1 MSKRYRITKIE
12 EVSSSRLIFELEPVE
27 GNIPDDRPLRMSLE
41 FAEDGD
47 SFTGKWTNWFRLQNA
62 KSRRPDDFVG
72 VRSQPFWQ
80 TVATHNRID
89 MYQAYLRLHPG
100 GIYTAVAR
108 DRVAALGGV
117 VPTPSSPTVSAA
129 AAVSADTPATT
140 TTSTD
145 PLVGI
150 WRWRWNQGRGYN
162 EDECYLGVGVTNDGT
177 FKAKGWESIRNDW
190 VDPSEIVFGFIK
202 QRAIIGVRDIA
213 ITRIG
218 DQTYSWE
225 SDQLRAFSEVNINN
239 HRIRRA
245 DMGGQLSV
253 ATETTS
259 LYANSRVCR
268 KSALSTKSSTYE
280 KLSLE
285 EALALELLPELLA
298 GIPSPFQED
307 TQWSGRSSHGRSR
320 RTPDLATEVIG
331 AAQTTGAPEDT
342 SDADRR

>member
-1 MSKRYRITKIE
+1 MSRRFRITGIEKI
-12 EVSSSRLIFELEPVE
+12 SSSRLIFELEPVE

-80 TVATHNRID
+80 TVMTHNRID

-117 VPTPSSPTVSAA
+117 LPTPSSPTVSAA

-150 WRWRWNQGRGYN
+150 WRWRWNHTQFT
-162 EDECYLGVGVTNDGT
+162 DECYLGVGITNDGT
-177 FKAKGWESIRNDW
+177 FKAKGWESIRNDM
-190 VDPSEIVFGFIK
+190 VDPSERRIGLIK
-202 QRAIIGVRDIA
+202 GRAIIGVRDIA

-268 KSALSTKSSTYE
+268 KVNAEPAPSTYR
-280 KLSLE
+280 KLTLE